1 MYVSLS
7 PNSDTSGLQFDMNPA
22 AWLTMRNRDLGG
34 GLTWHHARPRLS
46 DRHPG
51 ASTRRTC
58 RLLICMCRF
67 AGVSRRPMQQRLAVR
82 AAPVTQSAERG
93 QDARTSAEEAA
104 TDRPDGMG

>member
-58 RLLICMCRF
+58 RLLILYVPICRGF
-67 AGVSRRPMQQRLAVR
+67 
-82 AAPVTQSAERG
+82 
-93 QDARTSAEEAA
+93 TSTDAA
-104 TDRPDGMG
+104 TPRGAGGAGHPVSGARPGRPDVGGGGRDRSS